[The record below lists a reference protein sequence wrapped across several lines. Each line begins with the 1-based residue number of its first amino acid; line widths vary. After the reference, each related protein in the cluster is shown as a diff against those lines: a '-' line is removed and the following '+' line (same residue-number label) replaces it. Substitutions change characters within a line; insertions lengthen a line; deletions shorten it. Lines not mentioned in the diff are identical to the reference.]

1 MTEIEPANSTLWSRI
16 PPVFQ
21 AVVIFVVVIWVIEV
35 LDSTVLGDRLQGNGI
50 QPRRLDGLDGVLW
63 APFLHSTWQHLISNT
78 FPFLILGGL
87 VALRGARY
95 WFMTVAIVIILGGGF
110 TWLLAGSGNHI
121 GASGVVFGLFG
132 SLLGAALF
140 ERRLAAGAT
149 AMVAILLYGGIIGG
163 LAPQP
168 GISWEGHLFGAL
180 AGLVS
185 AKALAGPRQ
194 VARVLPEPSLDDPYW
209 EV

>member
-1 MTEIEPANSTLWSRI
+1 MTDIEPASTSLWSRV

-21 AVVIFVVVIWVIEV
+21 AVLVFIVAIWSIEV
-35 LDSTVLGDRLQGNGI
+35 LDSVLLGDSLQKNGI
-50 QPRRLDGLDGVLW
+50 QPRRLNGLDGVLW

-95 WFMTVAIVIILGGGF
+95 WFSTVAITVIVGGGF

-140 ERRLAAGAT
+140 ERRVAAGAT
-149 AMVAILLYGGIIGG
+149 ALVAILLYGGIIGG

-168 GISWEGHLFGAL
+168 GVSWEGHLFGAL
-180 AGLVS
+180 AGVLA
-185 AKALAGPRQ
+185 AKMLAEPRRP
-194 VARVLPEPSLDDPYW
+194 AKILPEPSLDDPYW